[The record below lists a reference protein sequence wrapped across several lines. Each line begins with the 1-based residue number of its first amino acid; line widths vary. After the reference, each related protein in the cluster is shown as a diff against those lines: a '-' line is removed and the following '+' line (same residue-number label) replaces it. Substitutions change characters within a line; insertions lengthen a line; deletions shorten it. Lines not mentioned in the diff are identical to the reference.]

1 MERSNTRTIRQVID
15 EFMRGT
21 PLHRRM
27 TERRLVED
35 WEEVMGKSVARAT
48 NRLYIRDGVLYVHLN
63 SSVLRSELFM
73 LSKEILRKLNERA
86 GEKVVREIVLK

>member
-1 MERSNTRTIRQVID
+1 MERSNTRSIRQVID
-15 EFMRGT
+15 DFLRGT

-35 WEEVMGKSVARAT
+35 WEEVMGKSVSKAT
-48 NRLYIRDGVLYVHLN
+48 SKLYIRDGVLTVHLN

-73 LSKEILRKLNERA
+73 LSDDIRKKLNERA
-86 GEKVVREIVLK
+86 GEQVVREIVLK